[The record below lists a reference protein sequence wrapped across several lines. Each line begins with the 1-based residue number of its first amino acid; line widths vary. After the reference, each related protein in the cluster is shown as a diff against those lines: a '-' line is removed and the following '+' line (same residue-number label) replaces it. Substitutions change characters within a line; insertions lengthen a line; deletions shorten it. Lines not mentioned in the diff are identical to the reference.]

1 MRLNCRTGGFAFCA
15 AVLLA
20 FCLLSAAAHA
30 ANSLGLG
37 APEQAIRPEGM
48 FASFLMWVQ
57 QQQQGFYKLMTGE
70 LREMRQDGSHVFML
84 IALSFAY
91 GVFHAAGPG
100 HGKAVI
106 SSYMLANELAA
117 RRGIVL
123 SFASAFVQAL
133 TAIVVIAILSFVLRG
148 AGVKIADA
156 THWLEIVSFAGVTLL
171 GAWLLW
177 SKITG
182 HGHSHGHS
190 HADSHGHSHGHSRAP
205 EAGHAHAAATAAA
218 HGQHPANVVPVVAQ
232 SHAHGHAHAHA
243 HAHART
249 HSRAHAHAHDHVHGE
264 ACAHDHAH
272 DHSHNHAHGH
282 EHDHNHDHARG
293 DRQGHDHDRAHAH
306 GHHDDHLHAPDPRML
321 ANQEFGLRQAWSAIL
336 AVGLRPCSG
345 ALIVLTFA
353 FLNGLYFA
361 GIAATFAMAI
371 GTGLTVA
378 VLAALAV
385 WAKDAAIRIG
395 GAADRGA
402 TIHRAIEIGGAA
414 MVFLFGLT
422 LLMAA
427 LGGGGAPA

>member
-1 MRLNCRTGGFAFCA
+1 MDDLGDPQMRLKQDSRWLAIFCA
-15 AVLLA
+15 ALVA
-20 FCLLSAAAHA
+20 ACLLPVAAHA

-37 APEQAIRPEGM
+37 APEQAIKPEGM
-48 FASFLMWVQ
+48 FASFLMWIQ
-57 QQQQGFYKLMTGE
+57 EQQQGFYKLMTGE
-70 LREMRQDGSHVFML
+70 LRGMRQDGSHVFML

-133 TAIVVIAILSFVLRG
+133 TAIIVIAILSFVLRG
-148 AGVKIADA
+148 AGLRMADA
-156 THWLEIVSFAGVTLL
+156 TRWLEIVSFAGVTLL

-182 HGHSHGHS
+182 RGHSHGHAHGHSHGHADKHAHAQGDAVASAHAHGNHAHDHS
-190 HADSHGHSHGHSRAP
+190 HAGSHDHSHGHGHASSRA
-205 EAGHAHAAATAAA
+205 
-218 HGQHPANVVPVVAQ
+218 
-232 SHAHGHAHAHA
+232 HAHAHA
-243 HAHART
+243 HAHEHVRGEACT
-249 HSRAHAHAHDHVHGE
+249 HDHAPDHAHGSAHAHAHGSAHV
-264 ACAHDHAH
+264 HAH
-272 DHSHNHAHGH
+272 DH
-282 EHDHNHDHARG
+282 DH
-293 DRQGHDHDRAHAH
+293 GHDH
-306 GHHDDHLHAPDPRML
+306 GHDDDHLHAADPKML
-321 ANQEFGLRQAWSAIL
+321 SQKDFGLRQAWSAIL

-361 GIAATFAMAI
+361 GIAATFAMAV

-395 GAADRGA
+395 GAAERGA

-422 LLMAA
+422 LLLAA
-427 LGGGGAPA
+427 VGTGNPSA

>member
-1 MRLNCRTGGFAFCA
+1 MRLKIGSGGLAIVCA
-15 AVLLA
+15 ALVA
-20 FCLLSAAAHA
+20 ACLLPTIAHA

-48 FASFLMWVQ
+48 FASFLMWIQ

-133 TAIVVIAILSFVLRG
+133 TAIAVIAILSFVLRG
-148 AGVKIADA
+148 AGVKMADA

-182 HGHSHGHS
+182 RGHSHGHS
-190 HADSHGHSHGHSRAP
+190 HGHADK
-205 EAGHAHAAATAAA
+205 HAHAQGHAVASAHA
-218 HGQHPANVVPVVAQ
+218 HGNHAHAHAH
-232 SHAHGHAHAHA
+232 SHAHEHVHGEACSHDHAHDHAHGSAHAHA
-243 HAHART
+243 HAHGA
-249 HSRAHAHAHDHVHGE
+249 AHG
-264 ACAHDHAH
+264 
-272 DHSHNHAHGH
+272 HSHSHAHGH
-282 EHDHNHDHARG
+282 DH
-293 DRQGHDHDRAHAH
+293 GHD
-306 GHHDDHLHAPDPRML
+306 DDHLHAPDPKML
-321 ANQEFGLRQAWSAIL
+321 SQKDFGLRQAWSAIL

-361 GIAATFAMAI
+361 GIAATFAMAV

-402 TIHRAIEIGGAA
+402 TIHRVIEIGGAA

-422 LLMAA
+422 LLLAA
-427 LGGGGAPA
+427 LGTGISPA

>member
-1 MRLNCRTGGFAFCA
+1 MRLKIGSGGLAIVCA
-15 AVLLA
+15 ALVA
-20 FCLLSAAAHA
+20 ACLLPMIAHA

-48 FASFLMWVQ
+48 FASFLMWIQ
-57 QQQQGFYKLMTGE
+57 QQQQGFYKLLTGE

-123 SFASAFVQAL
+123 SFASAFVQAV
-133 TAIVVIAILSFVLRG
+133 TAIVVIAVLSFVLRG
-148 AGVKIADA
+148 AGVKMADA

-182 HGHSHGHS
+182 RGHSHGHS
-190 HADSHGHSHGHSRAP
+190 NGHTVK
-205 EAGHAHAAATAAA
+205 HAHAQGHA
-218 HGQHPANVVPVVAQ
+218 VA
-232 SHAHGHAHAHA
+232 SAHAHGNHAHAHA
-243 HAHART
+243 H
-249 HSRAHAHAHDHVHGE
+249 SHAHEHVHGE
-264 ACAHDHAH
+264 ACSHDHAH
-272 DHSHNHAHGH
+272 DHAHGSAHGH
-282 EHDHNHDHARG
+282 AHDRGHDHA
-293 DRQGHDHDRAHAH
+293 HDHAHNYNH
-306 GHHDDHLHAPDPRML
+306 GHHDDHLHAPDPKML
-321 ANQEFGLRQAWSAIL
+321 SDQEFGLRQAWSAIL

-361 GIAATFAMAI
+361 GIAATFAMAV

-378 VLAALAV
+378 ALAALAV

-422 LLMAA
+422 LLLAA
-427 LGGGGAPA
+427 LGTGNPPA

>member
-1 MRLNCRTGGFAFCA
+1 MRLNCRSTGFAFCA

-20 FCLLSAAAHA
+20 LCLLPAAAQA

-37 APEQAIRPEGM
+37 APEQAIKPEGM
-48 FASFLMWVQ
+48 FASFLMWIQ
-57 QQQQGFYKLMTGE
+57 QQQEGFYKLMTGE

-123 SFASAFVQAL
+123 SFASAFVQAI
-133 TAIVVIAILSFVLRG
+133 TAIIVIAILSFVLRG
-148 AGVKIADA
+148 AGLRMADA
-156 THWLEIVSFAGVTLL
+156 TRWLEIVSFAGVTLL

-182 HGHSHGHS
+182 RGHSHGHAHGHSHGHADKHAHAEGHAVASAHARGNHAHDHS
-190 HADSHGHSHGHSRAP
+190 HAASHDQSHGHGHASSRA
-205 EAGHAHAAATAAA
+205 HAHAHA
-218 HGQHPANVVPVVAQ
+218 HEHVHGEACTHDHAHD
-232 SHAHGHAHAHA
+232 HAHGSAHAHAHA
-243 HAHART
+243 HAHGA
-249 HSRAHAHAHDHVHGE
+249 AHG
-264 ACAHDHAH
+264 
-272 DHSHNHAHGH
+272 HSHSHAHGH
-282 EHDHNHDHARG
+282 DH
-293 DRQGHDHDRAHAH
+293 GHD
-306 GHHDDHLHAPDPRML
+306 DDHLHAPDPKML
-321 ANQEFGLRQAWSAIL
+321 SQKDFGLRQAWSAIL

-361 GIAATFAMAI
+361 GIAATFAMAV

-395 GAADRGA
+395 GAAERGA
-402 TIHRAIEIGGAA
+402 AVHRVIEIGGAA

-422 LLMAA
+422 LLLAA
-427 LGGGGAPA
+427 LGTGISPA